1 MSMVEVHLCLNAFTC
16 LLQANGGALSQGGK
30 GKGKR
35 KMTTVPQWATNVI
48 KQQKAQDELRYAKP
62 MGSAAAAEQQG
73 PSAQADRAY
82 ASSDAPVTANE
93 IMPGSRPAPVKHFQP
108 AIVTGSAWVTFAFDR
123 QAILQCLE
131 HHLSV

>member
-1 MSMVEVHLCLNAFTC
+1 MHLCDDAFTC
-16 LLQANGGALSQGGK
+16 LQQAHGGALLQGGK

-35 KMTTVPQWATNVI
+35 KMTTVPQWATNAM
-48 KQQKAQDELRYAKP
+48 KQQKAQDELQYAKP

-73 PSAQADRAY
+73 TSAQADRADAAY
-82 ASSDAPVTANE
+82 YAPVTANAV
-93 IMPGSRPAPVKHFQP
+93 MPGSRPAPVKHFQP
-108 AIVTGSAWVTFAFDR
+108 ATVTGSAWVTFAFDR